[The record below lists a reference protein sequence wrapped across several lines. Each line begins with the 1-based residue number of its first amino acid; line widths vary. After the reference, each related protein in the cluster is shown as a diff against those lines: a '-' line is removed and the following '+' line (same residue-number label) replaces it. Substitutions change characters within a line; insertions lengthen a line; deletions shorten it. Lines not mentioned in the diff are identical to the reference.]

1 MTANAH
7 IQLLMRYRS
16 WANALM
22 FDALSGLPG
31 AVLTEP
37 QPIVFGSIIR
47 TLNHVR
53 AMDAVWQAH
62 LLGQPHGMTTR
73 NPAECPPL
81 ATLREAQRSIDAW
94 FVDYA
99 DGLADAQQQEQIR
112 FRFIGGGESTMT
124 RALILLHVA
133 NHATYH
139 RGHVADMMY
148 RAGAVPPTT
157 DLPVFLATHS

>member
-7 IQLLMRYRS
+7 VQLLMRYRS
-16 WANALM
+16 WANTLM
-22 FDALSGLPG
+22 FDAVSRLPG
-31 AVLTEP
+31 AVPTEP
-37 QPIVFGSIIR
+37 QPIVFGSLIR
-47 TLNHVR
+47 TLSHVH
-53 AMDAVWQAH
+53 AMDVVWQAH

-81 ATLREAQRSIDAW
+81 ATLRAAQGSMDAW
-94 FVDYA
+94 FVAYA
-99 DGLADAQQQEQIR
+99 DGLADAKLEEQIR
-112 FRFIGGGESTMT
+112 FRFIGGGESTMA
-124 RALILLHVA
+124 RGHILLHVA

-157 DLPVFLATHS
+157 DLPVFLAMNS